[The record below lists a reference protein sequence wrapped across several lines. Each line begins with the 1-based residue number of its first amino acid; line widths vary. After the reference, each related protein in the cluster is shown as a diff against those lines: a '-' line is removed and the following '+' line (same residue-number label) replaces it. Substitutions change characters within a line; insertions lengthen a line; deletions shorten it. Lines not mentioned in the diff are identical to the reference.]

1 MPKNTL
7 KKIAEKNAKKFLE
20 KLPQKLHKNTLKNIK
35 KILKN
40 TKVKLYVL
48 DNGEIDKYKT
58 IAHIYLK
65 EKYKENYLKFTS
77 KINYNTIIDNIKN
90 TLNEK

>member
-1 MPKNTL
+1 M
-7 KKIAEKNAKKFLE
+7 
-20 KLPQKLHKNTLKNIK
+20 
-35 KILKN
+35 
-40 TKVKLYVL
+40 L
-48 DNGEIDKYKT
+48 DSGEVDKYRT

-77 KINYNTIIDNIKN
+77 KINYNTIIDNTKN